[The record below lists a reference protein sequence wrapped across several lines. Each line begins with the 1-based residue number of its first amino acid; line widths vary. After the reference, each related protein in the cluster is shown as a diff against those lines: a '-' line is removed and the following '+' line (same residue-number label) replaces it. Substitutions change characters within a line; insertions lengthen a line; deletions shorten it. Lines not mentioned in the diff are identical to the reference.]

1 MRDNIKT
8 IDFDKYEIG
17 ILINALNQMRTMLIE
32 QEKDSSPVDELLLK
46 VIDAP
51 EKKLFFRKTQEAR

>member
-1 MRDNIKT
+1 MKDNIKT

-17 ILINALNQMRTMLIE
+17 IIINALNQMRNYLID

-46 VIDAP
+46 IIDTP

>member
-1 MRDNIKT
+1 MRDNVKT

-17 ILINALNQMRTMLIE
+17 IIINALNQMRTLLIS
-32 QEKDSSPVDELLLK
+32 QEKDTSPIDELLLK

-51 EKKLFFRKTQEAR
+51 EKKLFFRKMQEAR

>member
-17 ILINALNQMRTMLIE
+17 ILINALNNMRTLLIE

>member
-1 MRDNIKT
+1 MRDNVKT

-17 ILINALNQMRTMLIE
+17 IIINALNQMRTLLIS
-32 QEKDSSPVDELLLK
+32 QEKDTSPIDELLLK

-51 EKKLFFRKTQEAR
+51 EKRLFFRKMQEAR

>member
-1 MRDNIKT
+1 MRDNVKT

-17 ILINALNQMRTMLIE
+17 ILINALNQMRNYLIE

>member
-1 MRDNIKT
+1 MRDNVKT

-17 ILINALNQMRTMLIE
+17 IIINALNQMRTLLIS
-32 QEKDSSPVDELLLK
+32 QEKDTSPVDELLLK

-51 EKKLFFRKTQEAR
+51 EKKLFFRKMQEAR